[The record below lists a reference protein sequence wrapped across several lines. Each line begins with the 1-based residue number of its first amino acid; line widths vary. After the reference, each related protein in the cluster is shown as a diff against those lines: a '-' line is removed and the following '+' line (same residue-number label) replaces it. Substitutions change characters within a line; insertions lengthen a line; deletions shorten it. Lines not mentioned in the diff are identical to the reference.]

1 MQIAVIGAGLA
12 GLACAT
18 SLTQAGHRV
27 SLFDKGRSAGGRM
40 STRRVQTALGEADFD
55 HGAQYMTARDP
66 GFQAQLRRWADAG
79 LIAAWPAA
87 GADAWVGTPT
97 MNAPLRRLA
106 ANLDVAWASRIDA
119 LEDARDGW
127 RLHGND
133 IDAGPFDVA
142 IVALPAEQAAAL
154 LRPVDNVVSQRA
166 ADTPTRPCLTMM
178 AAFAGRLPVAADVL
192 QHRGAIGWAA
202 RNSAKPGRSG
212 PESWVVQAT
221 PEWSAAHLEDDPATV
236 LADLLALFAAELD
249 GPLPTPL
256 TASTHRWRY
265 ARSGNAGDD
274 LLWDAGRGLGVCGDW
289 LLGPRV
295 ECAWLSGTRL
305 AGAIIAG
312 TIPATGR

>member
-18 SLTQAGHRV
+18 SLMQAGHRV
-27 SLFDKGRSAGGRM
+27 SLFDKGRGAGGRM
-40 STRRVQTALGEADFD
+40 STRRVQTALGEAGFD

-66 GFQAQLRRWADAG
+66 GFQTQLQRWSDAG
-79 LIAAWPAA
+79 LAAPWPAA

-106 ANLDVAWASRIDA
+106 ANLDVAWASRIAA
-119 LEDARDGW
+119 LEQGRDGW

-142 IVALPAEQAAAL
+142 IVALPAEQAATL
-154 LRPVDNVVSQRA
+154 LGPVDSVLAQRA
-166 ADTPTRPCLTMM
+166 ADTPTQPCLTAM
-178 AAFAGRLPVAADVL
+178 AAFAERLPIAADVL

-221 PEWSAAHLEDDPATV
+221 PDWSVAHLEDDPSRV
-236 LADLLALFAAELD
+236 LTDLLALFAMEL
-249 GPLPTPL
+249 GVPLPVPL

-265 ARSGNAGDD
+265 ARSGNAGDG
-274 LLWDAGRGLGVCGDW
+274 LFWDAGRRLGVCGDW
-289 LLGPRV
+289 LLGPGV

-305 AGAIIAG
+305 AGAIRVG
-312 TIPATGR
+312 TIPASGR